1 MTKLKNLKYFLLPVG
16 LILVLSF
23 SRLIP
28 HPSNF
33 TPILAAGVFAGFY
46 FRNFI
51 LSLFIVISS
60 MFIGD
65 LVIGFHNTMIFTYSS
80 LILAVAIGLLI
91 KKLNYKAVLFGGLS
105 SSVVF
110 FIVTNFGS
118 WLTLEMYEKNLS
130 GLLQSYFMAI
140 PFFHNTLISTI
151 IYLIAL
157 KLFLEFSIKKKL
169 INISA

>member
-1 MTKLKNLKYFLLPVG
+1 MIKFKKLKRLILPIG

-28 HPSNF
+28 HPANF
-33 TPILAAGVFAGFY
+33 TPILAVGVFAGFY

-60 MFIGD
+60 LFIGD
-65 LVIGFHNTMIFTYSS
+65 LVIGFHSTMIFTYSS

-91 KKLNYKAVLFGGLS
+91 KKFNFKEILFSGLS
-105 SSVVF
+105 SSVIF

-130 GLLQSYFMAI
+130 GLLHSYFMGI
-140 PFFHNTLISTI
+140 PFFHNTLISTL
-151 IYLIAL
+151 IYLVVF
-157 KLFLEFSIKKKL
+157 KLFLEFSTKKKL
-169 INISA
+169 INISS

>member
-1 MTKLKNLKYFLLPVG
+1 MIKLKNLKYFILPIG
-16 LILVLSF
+16 LILILSF

-33 TPILAAGVFAGFY
+33 TPILAVGVFAGFY

-51 LSLFIVISS
+51 LSLFIVIIS

-91 KKLNYKAVLFGGLS
+91 KKFNFKEIIFSGLS

-118 WLTLEMYEKNLS
+118 WLTLEMYEKNFS
-130 GLLQSYFMAI
+130 GLLQSYFMAV
-140 PFFHNTLISTI
+140 PFFHNTLISTL
-151 IYLIAL
+151 IYLIVL
-157 KLFLEFSIKKKL
+157 KLLLEFSIKKKL

>member
-1 MTKLKNLKYFLLPVG
+1 MIKLKNLKYFILPIG
-16 LILVLSF
+16 LILILSF

-33 TPILAAGVFAGFY
+33 TPILAVGVFAGFY

-51 LSLFIVISS
+51 LSLFIVIIS

-80 LILAVAIGLLI
+80 LILAVAIGVLI
-91 KKLNYKAVLFGGLS
+91 KKFNFKEIIFSGLS

-118 WLTLEMYEKNLS
+118 WLTLEMYEKNFS
-130 GLLQSYFMAI
+130 GLLQSYFMAV
-140 PFFHNTLISTI
+140 PFFHNTLISTL
-151 IYLIAL
+151 IYLIVL
-157 KLFLEFSIKKKL
+157 KLLLEFSIKKKL

>member
-1 MTKLKNLKYFLLPVG
+1 MIKLKNLKHFILPVG
-16 LILVLSF
+16 LILALSL

-33 TPILAAGVFAGFY
+33 TPILAVGVFAGFY

-65 LVIGFHNTMIFTYSS
+65 LVIGFHSTMIFTYSS

-91 KKLNYKAVLFGGLS
+91 KKFNFKEILFSGLS
-105 SSVVF
+105 SSVIF
-110 FIVTNFGS
+110 FAVTNFGS
-118 WLTLEMYEKNLS
+118 WLTLEMYEKNFS
-130 GLLQSYFMAI
+130 GLLQSYFMGI
-140 PFFHNTLISTI
+140 PFFHNTLMSTLV
-151 IYLIAL
+151 YLIVL
-157 KLFLEFSIKKKL
+157 KLLLEFSIKKKL

>member
-1 MTKLKNLKYFLLPVG
+1 MIKIKNLKHFILPVG

-33 TPILAAGVFAGFY
+33 TPILAVGVFAGFY

-65 LVIGFHNTMIFTYSS
+65 LVIGFHSTMIFTYSS

-91 KKLNYKAVLFGGLS
+91 KKFNFKEILFSGLS
-105 SSVVF
+105 SSVIF
-110 FIVTNFGS
+110 FAVTNFGS
-118 WLTLEMYEKNLS
+118 WLTLEMYEKNFS
-130 GLLQSYFMAI
+130 GLLQSYFMGI
-140 PFFHNTLISTI
+140 PFFHNTLISTLV
-151 IYLIAL
+151 YLIFL
-157 KLFLEFSIKKKL
+157 KLLLEFSIKKKL

>member
-1 MTKLKNLKYFLLPVG
+1 MTKLKNLKHFILPVG

-33 TPILAAGVFAGFY
+33 TPILAVGVFAGFY

-65 LVIGFHNTMIFTYSS
+65 LVIGLHNTMIFTYSS

-91 KKLNYKAVLFGGLS
+91 KKLNFKAVLFGGLS

-140 PFFHNTLISTI
+140 PFFHNTLISTL
-151 IYLIAL
+151 IYLVVF
-157 KLFLEFSIKKKL
+157 KLLLEFSTKKKL
-169 INISA
+169 INISS

>member
-1 MTKLKNLKYFLLPVG
+1 MIKFKNLKHFILPVG
-16 LILVLSF
+16 LILALSI

-51 LSLFIVISS
+51 LSIFIVISS

-65 LVIGFHNTMIFTYSS
+65 LVIGFHSTMIFTYSS

-91 KKLNYKAVLFGGLS
+91 KKFNFKEILFSGLS
-105 SSVVF
+105 SSVIF
-110 FIVTNFGS
+110 FAVTNFGS
-118 WLTLEMYEKNLS
+118 WLTLEMYEKNFS
-130 GLLQSYFMAI
+130 GLLQSYFMGI
-140 PFFHNTLISTI
+140 PFFHNTLISTLV
-151 IYLIAL
+151 YLIFL
-157 KLFLEFSIKKKL
+157 KLLLEFSIKKKL

>member
-1 MTKLKNLKYFLLPVG
+1 MIKLKNLKHFILPIG

-33 TPILAAGVFAGFY
+33 TPILAVGVFAGFY

-51 LSLFIVISS
+51 LSLFIVISA

-65 LVIGFHNTMIFTYSS
+65 LVIGFHSTMIFTYSS

-91 KKLNYKAVLFGGLS
+91 KKFNFKEILYSGLS

-110 FIVTNFGS
+110 FAVTNFGS
-118 WLTLEMYEKNLS
+118 WLTLEMYEKNFS
-130 GLLQSYFMAI
+130 GLLQSYFMGI
-140 PFFHNTLISTI
+140 PFFHNTLISTL
-151 IYLIAL
+151 IYLIVL
-157 KLFLEFSIKKKL
+157 KLLLEFSIKKKL

>member
-1 MTKLKNLKYFLLPVG
+1 MIKFKSLKHFILPIG

-33 TPILAAGVFAGFY
+33 TPILAVGVFAGFY
-46 FRNFI
+46 FRNFL

-65 LVIGFHNTMIFTYSS
+65 LVIGFHSTMIFTYSS

-91 KKLNYKAVLFGGLS
+91 KKFNFKEILFSGLS
-105 SSVVF
+105 SSVIF
-110 FIVTNFGS
+110 FAVTNFGS
-118 WLTLEMYEKNLS
+118 WLTLEMYSKNFS
-130 GLLQSYFMAI
+130 GLLQSYFMGI
-140 PFFHNTLISTI
+140 PFFHNTLISTL
-151 IYLIAL
+151 IYLIVL
-157 KLFLEFSIKKKL
+157 KLLLEFSIKKKL

>member
-1 MTKLKNLKYFLLPVG
+1 MIKFKNLKHFVLPIG
-16 LILVLSF
+16 LILALSI

-51 LSLFIVISS
+51 LSIFIVISS

-65 LVIGFHNTMIFTYSS
+65 LVIGFHSTMIFTYSS

-91 KKLNYKAVLFGGLS
+91 KKFNFKEILFSGLS
-105 SSVVF
+105 SSVIF
-110 FIVTNFGS
+110 FAVTNFGS
-118 WLTLEMYEKNLS
+118 WLTLEMYEKNFS
-130 GLLQSYFMAI
+130 GLLQSYFMGI
-140 PFFHNTLISTI
+140 PFFHNTLISTLV
-151 IYLIAL
+151 YLIFL
-157 KLFLEFSIKKKL
+157 KLLLEFLIKKKL

>member
-1 MTKLKNLKYFLLPVG
+1 MTKFKNLKHFVLPIG
-16 LILVLSF
+16 LILALSI

-65 LVIGFHNTMIFTYSS
+65 LVIGFHSTMIFTYSS

-91 KKLNYKAVLFGGLS
+91 KKFNFKEILFSGLS
-105 SSVVF
+105 SSVIF
-110 FIVTNFGS
+110 FAVTNFGS
-118 WLTLEMYEKNLS
+118 WLTLEMYEKNFS
-130 GLLQSYFMAI
+130 GLLQSYFMGI
-140 PFFHNTLISTI
+140 PFFHNTLMSTLV
-151 IYLIAL
+151 YLIVL
-157 KLFLEFSIKKKL
+157 KLLLEFSIKKKL

>member
-1 MTKLKNLKYFLLPVG
+1 MIKLKNLKHFILPIG
-16 LILVLSF
+16 LILALSL

-33 TPILAAGVFAGFY
+33 TPILAVGVFAGFY

-65 LVIGFHNTMIFTYSS
+65 LVIGFHSTMIFTYSS

-91 KKLNYKAVLFGGLS
+91 KKFNFKEILFSGLS

-110 FIVTNFGS
+110 FAVTNFGS
-118 WLTLEMYEKNLS
+118 WLTLEMYSKNFS
-130 GLLQSYFMAI
+130 GLLQSYFMGI
-140 PFFHNTLISTI
+140 PFFHNTLISTL
-151 IYLIAL
+151 IYLIIL
-157 KLFLEFSIKKKL
+157 KLLLEFSIKKKL

>member
-1 MTKLKNLKYFLLPVG
+1 MIKLKNLKHFILPVG
-16 LILVLSF
+16 LILALSF
-23 SRLIP
+23 SRIIP

-33 TPILAAGVFAGFY
+33 TPILAVGVFAGFY

-65 LVIGFHNTMIFTYSS
+65 LVIGFHSTMIFTYSS

-91 KKLNYKAVLFGGLS
+91 KKFNFKEILFSGLS

-110 FIVTNFGS
+110 FAVTNFGS
-118 WLTLEMYEKNLS
+118 WLTLEMYSKNFS
-130 GLLQSYFMAI
+130 GLLQSYFMGI
-140 PFFHNTLISTI
+140 PFFHNTLISTL
-151 IYLIAL
+151 IYLIVL
-157 KLFLEFSIKKKL
+157 KLLLEFSIKKKL

>member
-1 MTKLKNLKYFLLPVG
+1 MTKLKNLKYFILPVG

-33 TPILAAGVFAGFY
+33 TPILAVGVFAGFY

-51 LSLFIVISS
+51 LSLFIVISA
-60 MFIGD
+60 MFISD
-65 LVIGFHNTMIFTYSS
+65 LVIGLHSTMIFTYSS

-91 KKLNYKAVLFGGLS
+91 KKFNFKAILLSGLS
-105 SSVVF
+105 SSVIF
-110 FIVTNFGS
+110 FVVTNFGS

-130 GLLQSYFMAI
+130 GLLHSYFMGI
-140 PFFHNTLISTI
+140 PFFHNTLISTL
-151 IYLIAL
+151 IYLVVF
-157 KLFLEFSIKKKL
+157 KLLLEFSTKKKL
-169 INISA
+169 INISS

>member
-1 MTKLKNLKYFLLPVG
+1 MTKLKNLKYFILPVG

-33 TPILAAGVFAGFY
+33 TPILAVGVFAGFY

-65 LVIGFHNTMIFTYSS
+65 LVIGFHSTMIFTYSS

-91 KKLNYKAVLFGGLS
+91 KKFNFKEILLGGLS
-105 SSVVF
+105 SSVIF
-110 FIVTNFGS
+110 FVVTNFGS
-118 WLTLEMYEKNLS
+118 WLTHEMYEKNFS
-130 GLLQSYFMAI
+130 GLAQSYFMGI
-140 PFFHNTLISTI
+140 PFFHNTLISTL
-151 IYLIAL
+151 IYLIVL
-157 KLFLEFSIKKKL
+157 KLLLEFSIKKKL

>member
-1 MTKLKNLKYFLLPVG
+1 MIKFKNLKHLVLPIG
-16 LILVLSF
+16 LIVVLSF

-51 LSLFIVISS
+51 LSIFIVISS

-65 LVIGFHNTMIFTYSS
+65 LVIGFHSTMIFTYSS

-91 KKLNYKAVLFGGLS
+91 KKFNFKEILFSGLS
-105 SSVVF
+105 SSVIF
-110 FIVTNFGS
+110 FAVTNFGS
-118 WLTLEMYEKNLS
+118 WLTLEMYEKNFS
-130 GLLQSYFMAI
+130 GLLQSYFMGI
-140 PFFHNTLISTI
+140 PFFHNTLMSTL
-151 IYLIAL
+151 IYLIIL
-157 KLFLEFSIKKKL
+157 KLLLEFSIKKKL
-169 INISA
+169 VNISI

>member
-1 MTKLKNLKYFLLPVG
+1 MTKFKNLKHFVLPIG
-16 LILVLSF
+16 LILALSI

-51 LSLFIVISS
+51 LSIFIVISS

-65 LVIGFHNTMIFTYSS
+65 LVIGFHSTMIFTYSS

-91 KKLNYKAVLFGGLS
+91 KKFNFKEILFSGLS
-105 SSVVF
+105 SSVIF
-110 FIVTNFGS
+110 FAVTNFGS
-118 WLTLEMYEKNLS
+118 WLTLEMYEKNFS
-130 GLLQSYFMAI
+130 GLLQSYFMGI
-140 PFFHNTLISTI
+140 PFFHNTLISTLV
-151 IYLIAL
+151 YLIFL
-157 KLFLEFSIKKKL
+157 KLLLEFSIKKKL

>member
-1 MTKLKNLKYFLLPVG
+1 MIKFKNLKHFVLPIG
-16 LILVLSF
+16 LILALSI

-33 TPILAAGVFAGFY
+33 TPILAAGVFVGFY

-51 LSLFIVISS
+51 LSIFIVISS

-65 LVIGFHNTMIFTYSS
+65 LVIGFHSTMIFTYSS

-91 KKLNYKAVLFGGLS
+91 KKFNFKEILFSGLS
-105 SSVVF
+105 SSVIF
-110 FIVTNFGS
+110 FAVTNFGS
-118 WLTLEMYEKNLS
+118 WLTLEMYEKNFS
-130 GLLQSYFMAI
+130 GLLQSYFMGI
-140 PFFHNTLISTI
+140 PFFHNTLMSTLV
-151 IYLIAL
+151 YLIVL
-157 KLFLEFSIKKKL
+157 KLLLEFSIKKKL

>member
-1 MTKLKNLKYFLLPVG
+1 MIKFKNLKHFVLPIG
-16 LILVLSF
+16 LILALSI

-65 LVIGFHNTMIFTYSS
+65 LAIGFHSTMIFTYSS

-91 KKLNYKAVLFGGLS
+91 KKFNFKEILFSGLS
-105 SSVVF
+105 SSVIF
-110 FIVTNFGS
+110 FAVTNFGS
-118 WLTLEMYEKNLS
+118 WLTLEMYEKNFS
-130 GLLQSYFMAI
+130 GLLQSYFMGI
-140 PFFHNTLISTI
+140 PFFHNTLISTL
-151 IYLIAL
+151 IYLIVL
-157 KLFLEFSIKKKL
+157 KLLLEFSIKKKL

>member
-1 MTKLKNLKYFLLPVG
+1 MIKFKNLKHFVLPIG
-16 LILVLSF
+16 LILALSI

-33 TPILAAGVFAGFY
+33 TPILAAGVFVGFY

-51 LSLFIVISS
+51 LSIFIVISS

-65 LVIGFHNTMIFTYSS
+65 LVIGFHSTMIFTYSS

-91 KKLNYKAVLFGGLS
+91 KKFNFKEILFSGLS
-105 SSVVF
+105 SSVIF
-110 FIVTNFGS
+110 FAVTNFGS
-118 WLTLEMYEKNLS
+118 WLTLEMYEKNFS
-130 GLLQSYFMAI
+130 GLLQSYFMGI
-140 PFFHNTLISTI
+140 PFFHNTLISTLV
-151 IYLIAL
+151 YLIFL
-157 KLFLEFSIKKKL
+157 KLLLEFLIKKKL

>member
-33 TPILAAGVFAGFY
+33 TPILAVGVFAGFY

-65 LVIGFHNTMIFTYSS
+65 LVIGLHNTMIFTYSS

-91 KKLNYKAVLFGGLS
+91 KKLNFKAVLFGGLS